1 MSLCSN
7 LVCFGH
13 LTRRANQGHIG
24 NIADV
29 EPAPE
34 TAAGFSFHKIIGHG
48 GFNLSKPFHRIF
60 CNLLRT
66 GHRSESRFKSAKPV
80 ACSAGLYCD
89 GQSGGSLPGNRGSSS
104 Y

>member
-1 MSLCSN
+1 MLQSGLLC
-7 LVCFGH
+7 H

-34 TAAGFSFHKIIGHG
+34 TAAGFSFHKTIGQG

-60 CNLLRT
+60 RNLLTTRK
-66 GHRSESRFKSAKPV
+66 RFDMSGKSPA
-80 ACSAGLYCD
+80 
-89 GQSGGSLPGNRGSSS
+89 
-104 Y
+104 